1 MIVKIVNQSAYPL
14 PKYATALSA
23 GMDLNANIE
32 SPIELHSL
40 ERTIVPT
47 GLFIELPQGYEA
59 QIRPRSGLAAK
70 HGITVA
76 NAPGTID
83 ADYRGEIKVILV
95 NLSKETF
102 VIKPGERIAQMVI
115 AKYSQIQ
122 WQQVDKL
129 SETLRG
135 EGGFGSTGL
144 GVKANNISVS
154 KICSK
159 DGKPD
164 IYKLYTLYQKTTGL
178 CTDTR
183 KIQEGCMFLALKG
196 ENFDGNDFLTQ
207 ALEKGAAYVIS
218 DNKQKASAAK
228 KQFPKRVIVVDDSL
242 RTLQQLAKHHR
253 LQFKIPVIG
262 LTGTNG
268 KTTTKELI
276 NAFLSTRYKVVATE
290 GNLNNDIGVP
300 LTLLRIDKDTEVAV
314 VEMGASHPKDIA
326 TLVALVCPSFGLITS
341 IGKAHLQGFGS
352 LEGVMKAKGE
362 LYDNLQEH
370 KKIAFVN
377 TDNPL
382 LREMAEK
389 RLEMQ
394 IVPYGLTSNSARLL
408 PNTDK
413 DPFLKLEIAD
423 PSGSKGGKM
432 IKIKTNLI
440 GSYNSDNVLAAIS
453 IGTYFAVPTSDAVKA
468 ISAYVPSNN
477 RSQMTKTRHNV
488 LIKDTYNAN
497 PTSMKASLE
506 SFNALQLSSRKMS
519 KVMLLGDMR
528 ELGDDSQKEHRNI
541 LDVALK
547 FHPAKLLLVGEE
559 FAKAYKSLYDKNA
572 DCIKESRGKTE
583 VMLFE
588 NTPALAAYL
597 KDNPLKDKAI
607 LIKGSHSIG
616 LEKLFDL
623 L

>member
-276 NAFLSTRYKVVATE
+276 NAVLSTRYKVVATE

>member
-1 MIVKIVNQSAYPL
+1 
-14 PKYATALSA
+14 
-23 GMDLNANIE
+23 
-32 SPIELHSL
+32 
-40 ERTIVPT
+40 
-47 GLFIELPQGYEA
+47 
-59 QIRPRSGLAAK
+59 
-70 HGITVA
+70 
-76 NAPGTID
+76 
-83 ADYRGEIKVILV
+83 
-95 NLSKETF
+95 
-102 VIKPGERIAQMVI
+102 
-115 AKYSQIQ
+115 
-122 WQQVDKL
+122 
-129 SETLRG
+129 
-135 EGGFGSTGL
+135 
-144 GVKANNISVS
+144 
-154 KICSK
+154 
-159 DGKPD
+159 
-164 IYKLYTLYQKTTGL
+164 
-178 CTDTR
+178 
-183 KIQEGCMFLALKG
+183 
-196 ENFDGNDFLTQ
+196 
-207 ALEKGAAYVIS
+207 
-218 DNKQKASAAK
+218 
-228 KQFPKRVIVVDDSL
+228 
-242 RTLQQLAKHHR
+242 
-253 LQFKIPVIG
+253 
-262 LTGTNG
+262 
-268 KTTTKELI
+268 
-276 NAFLSTRYKVVATE
+276 
-290 GNLNNDIGVP
+290 
-300 LTLLRIDKDTEVAV
+300 
-314 VEMGASHPKDIA
+314 
-326 TLVALVCPSFGLITS
+326 
-341 IGKAHLQGFGS
+341 
-352 LEGVMKAKGE
+352 MKAKGE

-389 RLEMQ
+389 RPEMQ